1 MGMRSSFND
10 EDNICIYDRLLNE
23 WLKTNK
29 DENFDCLRDW
39 YKENKKFG
47 FEMMDGWKTQG
58 YWYRETVIMLKL
70 LERFMVP
77 GTGTGYAN
85 FTYEEGQPF
94 SFHLDYEQRKISLH
108 YVPLEWETMEFELNA
123 KEERKIHL
131 DRKWKKRL
139 EAQRVLDVL

>member
-1 MGMRSSFND
+1 MSYLPDIDVVHG
-10 EDNICIYDRLLNE
+10 
-23 WLKTNK
+23 KTTARCSVC
-29 DENFDCLRDW
+29 EVQL
-39 YKENKKFG
+39 
-47 FEMMDGWKTQG
+47 
-58 YWYRETVIMLKL
+58 
-70 LERFMVP
+70 
-77 GTGTGYAN
+77 
-85 FTYEEGQPF
+85 QPF